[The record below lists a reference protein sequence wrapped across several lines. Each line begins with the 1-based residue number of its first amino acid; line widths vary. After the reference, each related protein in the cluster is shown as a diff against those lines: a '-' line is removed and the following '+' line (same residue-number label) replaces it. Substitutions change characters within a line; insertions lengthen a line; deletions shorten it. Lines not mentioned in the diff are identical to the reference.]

1 MFPARRS
8 FRLLAALVLAS
19 SLHVPTGYAQPD
31 PMLPSGLAGAFLA
44 GNVAVISSDFAEI
57 ARNFDQALQ
66 ADPDNQG
73 FRELA
78 MQGNLL
84 SGNFER
90 AAELARHSAQEGM
103 LSQVSSVILQADAFK
118 RGDFDAVRAAIE
130 DGQLTGP
137 LTDAMAGAWAELGRG
152 SMSDALESFEHVLT
166 ERSELAP
173 FALFQ
178 KALAL
183 ALVGDLERA
192 SEILTGDSE
201 GPVSLSRRGVVA
213 HMTILSQLGRND
225 EALALA
231 DQMFGGTPDD
241 DIAQM
246 IVALQADETLPF
258 TTITSA
264 QDGMAETYFILSA
277 ALVGDRNDWLPLVYG
292 RLTLALRPDHADAI
306 LLTAQLME
314 RADQFALADAIY
326 ATMPKDHP
334 QHLAARL
341 GRANALFQSGEN
353 DAAVEQLQ
361 ALSAERP
368 DSVLVFSALGDMLRR
383 EERYA
388 EAAEAYANAVALIDE
403 IEERHWVLLYTQA
416 IALERVGEWDA
427 AEPIF
432 RQVLEFV
439 PDEPQVL
446 NYLGYSL
453 IEQRRNLD
461 EALDMIERAVEG
473 EPDSG
478 YITDSLGWA
487 YYRLGRYEEA
497 VPVMERAVELLPRDP
512 ILNDHLGDVYYAV
525 GRYREAR
532 FQWRRALS
540 FGPHADLDMNLVRR
554 KLEIGKDAAL
564 KEAEATQ

>member
-1 MFPARRS
+1 MFPVRQFLRTLPVIA
-8 FRLLAALVLAS
+8 LAAFSLGNPAS
-19 SLHVPTGYAQPD
+19 AQTGAQIQR
-31 PMLPSGLAGAFLA
+31 GLAGAFLS
-44 GNVAVISSDFAEI
+44 GRLAVSADDFSEI
-57 ARNFDQALQ
+57 ARAYDQALR

-84 SGNFER
+84 SGNFDR
-90 AAELARHSAQEGM
+90 AAELAAVSEEEGT
-103 LSQVSSVILQADAFK
+103 LSQVASVILQADAFR
-118 RGDFDAVRAAIE
+118 RGDFEAVLAALE
-130 DGQLTGP
+130 AEQLTGP
-137 LTDAMAGAWAELGRG
+137 LTDAMADAWAELGRG
-152 SMSDALESFEHVLT
+152 SMSDALESFERALT

-192 SEILTGDSE
+192 AEILAGDAE
-201 GPVSLSRRGVVA
+201 GPISLSRRGVVA
-213 HMTILSQLGRND
+213 RMATLSQLGRFD
-225 EALALA
+225 EALELA
-231 DQMFGGTPDD
+231 EQIFGGTPDD

-246 IVALQADETLPF
+246 ITALQASEPVEF

-277 ALVGDRNDWLPLVYG
+277 ALVGERGDWLPLIYG
-292 RLTLALRPDHADAI
+292 RLALALRPDHADAI

-314 RADQFALADAIY
+314 RSNQYKLADQLY
-326 ATMPKDHP
+326 NTMPEGHP
-334 QHLAARL
+334 QYLGAQL
-341 GRANALFQSGEN
+341 GRANALFQSGETE
-353 DAAVEQLQ
+353 AAIDRLQ
-361 ALSAERP
+361 ALSQERP

-388 EAAEAYANAVALIDE
+388 ESAEAYTNAIALIE
-403 IEERHWVLLYTQA
+403 TIEERHWVLLYTQA
-416 IALERVGEWDA
+416 IALERVGDWDR
-427 AEPIF
+427 AEPVF

-473 EPDSG
+473 EPESG

-487 YYRLGRYEEA
+487 FYRLGRYEEA

-512 ILNDHLGDVYYAV
+512 VINDHLGDVYYAV
-525 GRYREAR
+525 GRAREAR

-540 FGPHADLDMNLVRR
+540 FGPHADLDMDLVRR
-554 KLEIGKDAAL
+554 KIEIGKDAAL
-564 KEAEATQ
+564 EEAEAAQ